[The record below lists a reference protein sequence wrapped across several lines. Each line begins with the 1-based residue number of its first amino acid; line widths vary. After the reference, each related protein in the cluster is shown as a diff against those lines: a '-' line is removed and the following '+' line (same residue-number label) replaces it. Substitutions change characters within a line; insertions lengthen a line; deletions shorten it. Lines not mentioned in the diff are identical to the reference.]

1 MKAGYQ
7 NKSWIENL
15 SLKGFPLLPEE
26 LSVHAARQPVCY
38 SNFFPSQVV
47 KNGLFNKFHQHNWL
61 HLEENNWKHHFHT
74 ADKNEPYSD
83 GRSNLLEGNV
93 AEAGFELRSVSLPS
107 H

>member
-15 SLKGFPLLPEE
+15 SLKGFLLLLEE
-26 LSVHAARQPVCY
+26 LSVHAARQPICY

-47 KNGLFNKFHQHNWL
+47 KNGLFNKCHQHNWL
-61 HLEENNWKHHFHT
+61 HLEENNRKYPSYT
-74 ADKNEPYSD
+74 ADKKEPHSD
-83 GRSNLLEGNV
+83 GRSIPLETNV
-93 AEAGFELRSVSLPS
+93 AEAGSELRSVSLPG